1 LNRTDPE
8 SSSSFIRPGRQGDG
22 EPLGGGGL
30 VGETLGGGDLVGV
43 PLGGGD
49 SVGESLGEGDSV
61 GESLGEGDDVSLA
74 DGSGESVAVGVGAG
88 GKAVVVGDGT
98 GGVGWG
104 SVAGGASDPSF
115 PAPDVGSVPITGAT
129 IVSYRPVKACGGASG
144 CNH

>member
-1 LNRTDPE
+1 LP
-8 SSSSFIRPGRQGDG
+8 
-22 EPLGGGGL
+22 GGGSLGEGGS
-30 VGETLGGGDLVGV
+30 VGESLGEGGSVGES
-43 PLGGGD
+43 LGEGG

-74 DGSGESVAVGVGAG
+74 DGSGDSVAVGVGAG

-104 SVAGGASDPSF
+104 TVAGGASDPWF
-115 PAPDVGSVPITGAT
+115 PGSVLGSVPITGARN
-129 IVSYRPVKACGGASG
+129 VSYRPVKACGASG